1 MDRTTYEKTT
11 LVWAVVIFGLIFI
24 RALWMTFGG

>member
-1 MDRTTYEKTT
+1 MDRARYEKQTFI
-11 LVWAVVIFGLIFI
+11 WFCVIFGFIFI